1 MFKISQEYKSVAWII
16 EQEKYIDYS
25 PSYQRMGN
33 VWSKGQ
39 KQLLIDS
46 IINGFDIPKLYFQFM
61 PQSMDATRIYNY
73 AVIDGKQRLEAIN
86 DFLSDKLPL
95 ADNFEFINEKDKEF
109 FDCIAGKTFS
119 QIKNLEP
126 SIVSRIL
133 QYKLCIVFMNTDN
146 PETINE
152 TFVRLNSGVGV
163 NTAEKRNA
171 SGGNLAEQM
180 KNLYMTSPFFTKKI
194 RMTNARYAHFDL
206 ALKFLMIEMGHD
218 DLGKSTVNRFV
229 ASEKDFDCRC
239 QTALQSVV
247 AKIDRFVDE
256 FDDKDKFL
264 SKKNLIVTLYS
275 IVDEVP
281 AGSLKRFIE
290 YFELSREI
298 AMSMEDKTQ
307 ADPKMI
313 EFTRLL
319 QQGADKKFS
328 LEGRK
333 VIMQSYLHT
342 FLSI

>member
-1 MFKISQEYKSVAWII
+1 MEKEII

-25 PSYQRMGN
+25 PRYQRMGN

-61 PQSMDATRIYNY
+61 PQNMDISKIYNY

-86 DFLSDKLPL
+86 DFLNDRLPL
-95 ADNFEFINEKDKEF
+95 ADNFEFFNEKDKEF
-109 FDCIAGKTFS
+109 YDSIAGKTFS

-206 ALKFLMIEMGHD
+206 ALKFLMIEMGHE

-239 QTALQSVV
+239 QTALQGVV

-281 AGSLKRFIE
+281 ASSLKRFIE
-290 YFELSREI
+290 YFELNREI